1 MRTSGQASV
10 DDAATY
16 DYVIVGGGS
25 AGCVLANRLTQD
37 ADVTVLLLEAGGWDN
52 DPLIHIPLGL
62 GRMLQKRSHDWGYAS
77 EPQDETAGR
86 RIECARGKVIG
97 GSSSINALAYVR
109 GHRSDFD
116 RWAARYGLTEWD
128 AAHTLP
134 YFLQLEDWQGPASP
148 WRGKGGPI
156 TTRYSTYQDPLISA
170 YLAAAGEAG
179 HALRDDLNGKELSGF
194 GRSQVTIRNGR
205 RCSNAVAY
213 LRPAMKR
220 PGLTVR
226 THALVARIDM
236 TGDRATGVAY
246 VRHGTRHVALAR
258 REVLL
263 AGGVINTP
271 QLLMLSGIGDPAL
284 MAPHGIAT
292 HTPLRG
298 VGRNLQDHIA
308 VLLSFSRK
316 AAGPFPDRMRADRI
330 VGDLARAWLFGAGA
344 ATNVPGGAAGYETTR
359 PGLEGPDVQYLLAAA
374 PFHAQP
380 WMRPWRAPFDDGFA
394 VRVVALHPES
404 RGQVTLASAAP
415 DARAVIHQNF
425 LAHDT
430 EWASLRAGIRSVRRI
445 MAQPSMRPFVGEER
459 MPGPDCL
466 DDAAL
471 DAHIRKT
478 AITVHHPCGT
488 CRMGAADDPDAVV
501 DTQLRVR
508 GLQGLRIV
516 DASVMPDLIG
526 GNINATVT
534 MIAEKAADLIRGR
547 APLAPW
553 LPEGTTP
560 SSPLWRNA

>member
-1 MRTSGQASV
+1 M
-10 DDAATY
+10 
-16 DYVIVGGGS
+16 
-25 AGCVLANRLTQD
+25 
-37 ADVTVLLLEAGGWDN
+37 
-52 DPLIHIPLGL
+52 IHIPLGL

-77 EPQDETAGR
+77 EAQDETAGR
-86 RIECARGKVIG
+86 RIECARGRVIG

-156 TTRYSTYQDPLISA
+156 TTRYSTYQDPLIAA
-170 YLAAAGEAG
+170 YLNAAGEAG
-179 HALRDDLNGKELSGF
+179 HVLRDDLNGEELSGF
-194 GRSQVTIRNGR
+194 GRSQVTIRGGR

-220 PGLTVR
+220 RGLTVR
-226 THALVARIDM
+226 THAMATRVEMA
-236 TGDRATGVAY
+236 GGRATGVAY
-246 VRHGTRHVALAR
+246 VRHGKRHIAQAR

-271 QLLMLSGIGDPAL
+271 QLLMLSGIGDSEQL
-284 MAPHGIAT
+284 APHGIDTRVAL
-292 HTPLRG
+292 PA

-316 AAGPFPDRMRADRI
+316 TPGPFPDRMRADRV
-330 VGDLARAWLFGAGA
+330 VGDLARAWLYGAGA
-344 ATNVPGGAAGYETTR
+344 ATNVPGGAAGYEATR

-380 WMRPWRAPFDDGFA
+380 WLRPWRAPFDDGFA

-404 RGQVTLASAAP
+404 RGRVTLASAAP
-415 DARAVIHQNF
+415 DDLAVVHQNF
-425 LAHDT
+425 LAHES

-445 MAQPSMRPFVGEER
+445 MTQPSMQPYVAEER

-471 DAHIRKT
+471 NAHIRKT

-488 CRMGAADDPDAVV
+488 CRMGTDDDADAVV
-501 DTQLRVR
+501 DARLRVR
-508 GLQGLRIV
+508 GVQALRIV

-553 LPEGTTP
+553 LPEGATP
-560 SSPLWRNA
+560 SPH